1 MAPIGRQAQD
11 LRGSQLLWLLVAGIT
26 LWRLAA
32 AHFLPVT
39 QDEAYYFA
47 WARYLDWGYFDHP
60 PGVAFLGAGTRLAD
74 ASSLAARLGTVLA
87 ATLTL
92 LVLVRFYRQCGL
104 KGPKDLLLAA
114 LLAVA
119 TLPGVAS
126 GVIATPDT
134 VLALFWAIALHE
146 ALPALRGERRR
157 WLGAGLA
164 CGLGLLG
171 KYTMA
176 LIGPVFLWAILWA
189 DPRALRTR
197 WPYLGL
203 LLALLAFSPNLL
215 WNAENDWLTMRF
227 QLGHG
232 FSTETGTLLQG
243 SEPAAAEQPR
253 AEMTAA
259 ERAVSLLAY
268 FGTQAGLWGL
278 IALAGALALVRRRR
292 PPSAG
297 SARGGALDRPARA
310 LLTAGTLFPLLFFAL
325 VASFSEVEPNW
336 PAAYLIAA
344 APLAA
349 LFFRGARRWAA
360 VAAGGNLLLASL
372 YVYHGATAGLP
383 LPDSQ
388 NRILRETHGFAELA
402 AEAAQLRGPVFA
414 DRYQTVAILSFYRP
428 ELEAS
433 QWPGI
438 TRPSEYLRGRIAPPV
453 SAQEIER
460 AGGFWLISRRA
471 RAPELEG
478 YRGTKARELVDCAG
492 MPLQEA
498 AADPPCAKPLHVWH
512 IYRYVPGDEA

>member
-1 MAPIGRQAQD
+1 MAPIGENPQPVAATH
-11 LRGSQLLWLLVAGIT
+11 LLWLLIAGIA
-26 LWRLAA
+26 LWRIAA

-47 WARYLDWGYFDHP
+47 WARHLDWGYFDHP
-60 PGVAFLGAGTRLAD
+60 PGVAFLGLGTRLAE
-74 ASSLAARLGTVLA
+74 ASSLAARVGTVIA

-92 LVLVRFYRQCGL
+92 LVLTRFYRRCGL
-104 KGPKDLLLAA
+104 QDPRDLLLAV
-114 LLAVA
+114 LLAAA

-134 VLALFWAIALHE
+134 ALALCWAIALHE

-164 CGLGLLG
+164 SGLGLLG

-189 DPRALRTR
+189 DPRALRTP

-203 LLALLAFSPNLL
+203 LLALLAFSPNIL

-232 FSTETGTLLQG
+232 FSTETGDLLEG
-243 SEPAAAEQPR
+243 GAAPAPGAT
-253 AEMTAA
+253 MTTA
-259 ERAVSLLAY
+259 ERGLSLLEY
-268 FGTQAGLWGL
+268 FATQAGLWGFIAL
-278 IALAGALALVRRRR
+278 IAALTLLSHRRPAPFRALLVRE
-292 PPSAG
+292 
-297 SARGGALDRPARA
+297 LDRPARA
-310 LLTAGTLFPLLFFAL
+310 LLTAATLFPLLFFGL
-325 VASFSEVEPNW
+325 VAGFSEVEPNW

-349 LFFRGARRWAA
+349 LFLRGTRRWAA
-360 VAAGGNLLLASL
+360 LAAGANLLLASL

-388 NRILRETHGFAELA
+388 NRILRETHGFEALA
-402 AEAAQLRGPVFA
+402 AEAARLPGPVFA
-414 DRYQTVAILSFYRP
+414 DRYQTVAILNFYQP
-428 ELEAS
+428 GLGAT

-438 TRPSEYLRGRIAPPV
+438 TRPSEYLRGRIARGV
-453 SAQEIER
+453 SAQEIGR
-460 AGGFWLISRRA
+460 AGGFWLITRHA

-478 YRGTKARELVDCAG
+478 YAGAKARELVDCAG

-498 AADPPCAKPLHVWH
+498 AAELPCAKPLHVWR
-512 IYRYVPGDEA
+512 IYRYLPTTGA